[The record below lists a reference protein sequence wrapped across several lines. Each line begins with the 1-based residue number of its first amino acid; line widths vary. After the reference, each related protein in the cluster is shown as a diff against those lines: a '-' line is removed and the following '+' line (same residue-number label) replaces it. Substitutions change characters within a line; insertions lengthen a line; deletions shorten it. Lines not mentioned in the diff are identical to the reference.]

1 MTRRRR
7 EQQGA
12 ALLIV
17 LAAIALTSAVMLAL
31 LALSLSS
38 LQLTRTRAEVA
49 AEQRAI
55 DGALEAGVGRVA
67 LSTAPNP
74 CADVPG
80 GSTLD
85 FSDES
90 MAAGGT
96 IEVGVRCD
104 PLPLPAAVPEDG
116 SDEVLGG
123 PAVEIVGQS
132 YGGSLTVPTGIIS
145 GPTLVHTGSLPLLFE
160 SDVTVARGAAARS
173 TDADGPAVSAT
184 GQYLQG
190 LTGPAG
196 TGSVPCGDLD
206 PAGSQPSIAIDDRDA
221 SPECSSATATA
232 LAPRVGTIFSSV
244 DVVSDRDV
252 PATCPGAAVVEFLE
266 GRYDAVDTARL
277 NRLLNGSCR
286 NKTFWFRPGKYSFD
300 VNDSGASPATDR
312 HALVMND
319 ATAKIVFGA
328 PNGWTAGTGAPS
340 DGFPRACNAG
350 RSGASIQLS
359 GRTTIRHRA
368 GRVAICP
375 AFNPVTET
383 PLPAIVQSDNAPS
396 QPILVSSTRPAG
408 GWFPTAYTRCFHTVL
423 FVSAWVP
430 CVDYEATKPAAT
442 RSFDTIWASTGSA
455 PLTSARLR
463 FQSKET
469 PPVHNARRLVK
480 VVVYSASNVQIC
492 QTGYLEG
499 GRTNGQFTEIDL
511 RSETGTGGTCVGALS
526 AAGVTEGIF
535 EGARLRI
542 EHQYRDAGGNIDP
555 ACPATGGTRSGCT
568 VELWVGEVEMITNS
582 TLVAPTS
589 VSSSA
594 WSPAGNASVRDQVA
608 ATVAQS
614 EKCTGLGL
622 PLDLFLLFY
631 ASGGD
636 PRCRHEIPGPRQI
649 VFDGFDPTTG
659 GLFDADDSVEALGI
673 VVDGRSTPAKNWA
686 SLPIDETSA
695 RFDLTLAGAA
705 TPACSVEFEGFFRS
719 VRTAHVDLFEEGGTC
734 RAAVETM
741 GQLVGARVSMTIVAN
756 CLWIDAF
763 RSPVVPW
770 SGRCDTVTLPEI
782 DRLAL
787 EVTSDSVPPAPTAEI
802 AMAASSGGASGT
814 SFNVFGD
821 TLLPSLDLD
830 IRWRGQVTELPV
842 FGGFLSLN
850 ALGSRQEAGG
860 TVGVVCC
867 TPPPVTTLRLQALI
881 EGTPVGEAYLYV
893 GPSGS
898 AGVPPDVPSARR
910 QVQVLDW
917 RFCGQRGCPPPGA
930 PASVLGSVQTTSTTA
945 PPDPGG

>member
-1 MTRRRR
+1 MMRRHG
-7 EQQGA
+7 QQAGA

-17 LAAIALTSAVMLAL
+17 LAAIVLTSAVVLAL
-31 LALSLSS
+31 LGLSLSS
-38 LQLTRTRAEVA
+38 LQLTRARAEVA

-55 DGALEAGVGRVA
+55 DGVLEAGVGRVA
-67 LSTAPNP
+67 LSTALNP
-74 CADVPG
+74 CVDVPA
-80 GSTLD
+80 GSALD
-85 FSDES
+85 VVDES
-90 MAAGGT
+90 RAEPDLA
-96 IEVGVRCD
+96 EVGVRCD
-104 PLPLPAAVPEDG
+104 PLPLPAAVPEDD

-132 YGGSLTVPTGIIS
+132 YGGSLTVPTGIAS

-173 TDADGPAVSAT
+173 TAAAGPAVSAT
-184 GQYLQG
+184 GQYVQG
-190 LTGPAG
+190 LTGPGG
-196 TGSVPCGDLD
+196 TTAVPCGDLD
-206 PAGSQPSIAIDDRDA
+206 PAGTQPAIAIDDRDA
-221 SPECSSATATA
+221 TPECSSASAAA

-252 PATCPGAAVVEFLE
+252 PASCPGGVVVEFLE

-277 NRLLNGSCR
+277 NRLLNGSCP

-300 VNDSGASPATDR
+300 VNDPGISPATDR
-312 HALVMND
+312 HALVIND

-328 PNGWTAGTGAPS
+328 PNGWIASAGAAPGA
-340 DGFPRACNAG
+340 FPRACNAG

-375 AFNPVTET
+375 AFNPVTDT

-396 QPILVSSTRPAG
+396 QPILVSSTRPAD
-408 GWFPTAYTRCFHTVL
+408 GWFPTAYTRCFAAVWQECYTA
-423 FVSAWVP
+423 S
-430 CVDYEATKPAAT
+430 PAQAI
-442 RSFDTIWASTGSA
+442 RSFDTRWASAGSA

-463 FQSKET
+463 FQTKET
-469 PPVHNARRLVK
+469 PPVHNARRQLR
-480 VVVYSASNVQIC
+480 VVVYSATNALIC

-511 RSETGTGGTCVGALS
+511 RTETGPGGTCVGALS
-526 AAGVTEGIF
+526 AAGVTEGVF
-535 EGARLRI
+535 EGARLTI
-542 EHQYRDAGGNIDP
+542 EHRYRDAGGAIDP
-555 ACPATGGTRSGCT
+555 VCPATGGTRSGCA
-568 VELWVGEVEMITNS
+568 VELWVGDVEMITNS
-582 TLVAPTS
+582 TQVTPTS
-589 VSSSA
+589 ASSSA
-594 WSPAGNASVRDQVA
+594 WVPAGNARVRDQLA
-608 ATVAQS
+608 ATVAQP
-614 EKCTGLGL
+614 EQCTGLGL
-622 PLDLFLLFY
+622 PLELFLLFY
-631 ASGGD
+631 ASSGD
-636 PRCRHEIPGPRQI
+636 PRCRHETPGPRQI
-649 VFDGFDPTTG
+649 VFEGFDPTAG
-659 GLFDADDSVEALGI
+659 GAFAADDSVEALGI
-673 VVDGRSTPAKNWA
+673 VVDGRSTPTQNWA

-695 RFDLTLAGAA
+695 RFDLTLAGAS

-734 RAAVETM
+734 RAAIETM
-741 GQLVGARVSMTIVAN
+741 AQLVGARVTMTVVAN

-763 RSPVVPW
+763 RSPVIPW

-782 DRLAL
+782 DRVAL
-787 EVTSDSVPPAPTAEI
+787 ELTSDSVPRAPAAEVSV
-802 AMAASSGGASGT
+802 AASSSAGSGT

-830 IRWRGQVTELPV
+830 IRWRGGVTDLPV

-850 ALGSRQEAGG
+850 ALGSRQESGG

-881 EGTPVGEAYLYV
+881 DDRPVGEAFLYV

-898 AGVPPDVPSARR
+898 GGVPPEVPSARR

-917 RFCGQRGCPPPGA
+917 RFCGRQGCPA
-930 PASVLGSVQTTSTTA
+930 PTDPVSVLGVVQTTSTTA
-945 PPDPGG
+945 PEGPGG